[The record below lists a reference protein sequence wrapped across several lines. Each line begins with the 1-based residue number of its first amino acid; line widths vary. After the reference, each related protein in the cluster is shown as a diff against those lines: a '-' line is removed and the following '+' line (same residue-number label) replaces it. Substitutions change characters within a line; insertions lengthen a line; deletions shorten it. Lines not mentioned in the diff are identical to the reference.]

1 MYKRQNKYCA
11 IIEHRELELCDYS
24 LVGEFREKEI
34 NLGIEYKAWDNF
46 LSDPIDDMEDKL
58 TRSNGLYSDVAFF
71 VETGNYTFKPIA
83 DNCHCNLEYTGA
95 AKTAMLRNG
104 NKEPKSHTLAGME
117 GLFETLQANGVHVR
131 QLRGEAQ
138 FPYSLHNL
146 LIYLTHPHKL
156 KVKNLT
162 YEAWLINLYTSI
174 PEIGYVR
181 AKNLIQNYPNPFW
194 LCSAGE
200 DSLIKVLGRTTGRV
214 VYQHLRSHELETDE
228 WKCNFHKD
236 GTKAD
241 VHICDTCSKDTP
253 ELCDA
258 DSDNTIRKEDCV
270 VHCDVYRKKE
280 IPATLDLSD
289 SNKITAEI
297 AGAIISYC
305 SIERRVEEIC
315 EHFGCGNSSEDK
327 ETLLRCIK
335 KLAWTGKLTSTTL
348 GKFISIVSS
357 HQPGEI
363 VPFVIPSAPGND
375 INSKSQGII
384 PPNTLDTPG
393 HETPGVHGHPGL
405 CSTLPPIF
413 KPGDKSQQGSFISS
427 SPAAPPK
434 FASCS
439 GCGKNRTLYENNLCK
454 DCIKDGTKPH
464 SYKGMIPIPI
474 PHILGWNDSLF
485 SVPPTA
491 DNVINTIL
499 KNRENKQVYFDDT
512 NHSLGYLDFCN
523 LPSMHKVIC
532 RFCHC
537 DIPKEQDDDSGFCKD
552 SECVTN
558 RSKKNTDLID
568 KLKIYLKKPHTIPEM
583 VKEFGCTS
591 GYTLSQVMAGVTVGY
606 YKKTT
611 DPNKNISVFQRI
623 DCI

>member
-1 MYKRQNKYCA
+1 MNELENIIVTIDTHEEANKQDKTRTKAIEEWGNRYGA
-11 IIEHRELELCDYS
+11 IIEHIELRLPNSKESYDFS
-24 LVGEFREKEI
+24 LIGVYRGIEI
-34 NLGIEYKAWDNF
+34 NIVGEYKAWDDF
-46 LSDPIDDMEDKL
+46 LNTDIETMEDKL
-58 TRSNGLYSDVAFF
+58 TRMQELGDVAFF

-104 NKEPKSHTLAGME
+104 NKDPKGHTLAGME
-117 GLFETLQANGVHVR
+117 GFFDTLQANGVHVR

-214 VYQHLRSHELETDE
+214 VYQHLRSHELETDA
-228 WKCNFHKD
+228 WKNGYHKD

-241 VHICDTCSKDTP
+241 IHICDTCSKDTP

-258 DSDNTIRKEDCV
+258 DSDNTIRKGDCV

-280 IPATLDLSD
+280 IPAHLDLSD

-297 AGAIISYC
+297 AGAILSYC

-315 EHFGCGNSSEDK
+315 EHFNYSKSSEDK
-327 ETLLRCIK
+327 ETMLKCIK

-357 HQPGEI
+357 HPPGER
-363 VPFVIPSAPGND
+363 VPSYLLSAPGND

-384 PPNTLDTPG
+384 PSTLDTPG
-393 HETPGVHGHPGL
+393 HKTPGVLGHPGL
-405 CSTLPPIF
+405 CSTY
-413 KPGDKSQQGSFISS
+413 KPGDKKQQGSFGFS
-427 SPAAPPK
+427 SPA
-434 FASCS
+434 
-439 GCGKNRTLYENNLCK
+439 
-454 DCIKDGTKPH
+454 
-464 SYKGMIPIPI
+464 
-474 PHILGWNDSLF
+474 
-485 SVPPTA
+485 VPPISNI
-491 DNVINTIL
+491 DKEIGLEKGI
-499 KNRENKQVYFDDT
+499 DT
-512 NHSLGYLDFCN
+512 EFEYR
-523 LPSMHKVIC
+523 VIC

-537 DIPKEQDDDSGFCKD
+537 DIPKEQDDETGFCQD
-552 SECVTN
+552 SECVKN

-568 KLKIYLKKPHTIPEM
+568 KLKIYLKNPHTIPEL
-583 VKEFGCTS
+583 VNEFGCTP
-591 GYTLSQVMAGVTVGY
+591 GYTLSQVMAGVTVRY
-606 YKKTT
+606 FKKTT
-611 DPNKNISVFQRI
+611 DPNKNITVFQRI

>member
-1 MYKRQNKYCA
+1 MKCELENIILTIDTHEEANKQEKTRTKAIEEWGNKYGA

-46 LSDPIDDMEDKL
+46 LSDQIDDMEDKL
-58 TRSNGLYSDVAFF
+58 TRSSGLYSDVAFF

-83 DNCHCNLEYTGA
+83 DNCHCNLEYTGS

-117 GLFETLQANGVHVR
+117 GLFDTLQANGVHVR

-280 IPATLDLSD
+280 IPANLDLSD

-315 EHFGCGNSSEDK
+315 EHFGCGKSSEDK
-327 ETLLRCIK
+327 ETLLKCIK
-335 KLAWTGKLTSTTL
+335 KLAWIGKLTPTTL
-348 GKFISIVSS
+348 GKFISIVPS
-357 HQPGEI
+357 HPPGDK
-363 VPFVIPSAPGND
+363 VPSVIPSAPGND
-375 INSKSQGII
+375 IHSKSQGII
-384 PPNTLDTPG
+384 PPNTLDTSG
-393 HETPGVHGHPGL
+393 HKTPGVPGHPGL
-405 CSTLPPIF
+405 CSTF
-413 KPGDKSQQGSFISS
+413 KPGDKKQQGSFGFS
-427 SPAAPPK
+427 SPA
-434 FASCS
+434 
-439 GCGKNRTLYENNLCK
+439 
-454 DCIKDGTKPH
+454 
-464 SYKGMIPIPI
+464 
-474 PHILGWNDSLF
+474 
-485 SVPPTA
+485 VPPISNI
-491 DNVINTIL
+491 DMEIRLEKGI
-499 KNRENKQVYFDDT
+499 DT
-512 NHSLGYLDFCN
+512 EFEYR
-523 LPSMHKVIC
+523 VIC

-537 DIPKEQDDDSGFCKD
+537 DIPKEQDDETGFCQD

-558 RSKKNTDLID
+558 RNKKSSDLID
-568 KLKIYLKKPHTIPEM
+568 KLKLYLKMPHTIPEL
-583 VKEFGCTS
+583 VKEFGCTPA
-591 GYTLSQVMAGVTVGY
+591 YTLSQVMAGVTVGY

-611 DPNKNISVFQRI
+611 DPTKNITIFQRI